1 MMSTENDTS
10 SFHILAPQKGTYLLD
25 IFAAQYPNYEMCQRQ
40 EATKYINV
48 CRFRLNVNGVDKV
61 NVPLPECAPGE
72 WGPTKA
78 VKLVGL
84 IPTSHLY
91 PVINAAPD
99 TNVNLKEDKPL
110 TLNMEFEMTK
120 PMLDFLIRLHK
131 NGDNPY
137 EDQNQSNS
145 ISKTRDARY
154 RIRENYLRVDVK
166 VPQDGQYGLDIFAR
180 EKWDD
185 QMVHCCK
192 YLINCDVWTYSTF
205 VILYRVSKQVWN
217 RIEQY
222 CKAYKKESSILSSNS
237 EKLGA
242 VVSSR

>member
-120 PMLDFLIRLHK
+120 PMPDFLYHFLLYKWQIVSVCVLITREVAKIHR
-131 NGDNPY
+131 
-137 EDQNQSNS
+137 SNHIYSESVCLGEGFRPFCFTLAS
-145 ISKTRDARY
+145 IFSA
-154 RIRENYLRVDVK
+154 
-166 VPQDGQYGLDIFAR
+166 
-180 EKWDD
+180 
-185 QMVHCCK
+185 
-192 YLINCDVWTYSTF
+192 
-205 VILYRVSKQVWN
+205 
-217 RIEQY
+217 
-222 CKAYKKESSILSSNS
+222 
-237 EKLGA
+237 
-242 VVSSR
+242 